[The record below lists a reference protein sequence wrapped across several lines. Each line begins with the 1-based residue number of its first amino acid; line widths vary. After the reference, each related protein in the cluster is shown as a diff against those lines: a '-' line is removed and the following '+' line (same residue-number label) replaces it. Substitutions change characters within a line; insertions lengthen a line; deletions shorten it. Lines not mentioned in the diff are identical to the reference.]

1 MAGGGGMRLGRGAG
15 LLLAAVLLVFLG
27 LYVLPLATLVRE
39 SFKVYRSGRIG
50 GLAGT
55 FTLDNYAELLSPAY
69 ATYFLDT
76 FRIGFVATVLGLVLS
91 YPIAHF
97 VARGRGPLR
106 TFWIALLVSM
116 LFVGT
121 LVRAYSL
128 ALTFGP
134 VGILLP
140 VARFLGV
147 SPNSL
152 AITELVVIAGLLHY
166 VVPLMAL
173 TLVGTIHNVNPAL
186 EQVAQ
191 SLGAPRWKA
200 FFTITVL
207 LSGRGILSA
216 FLLGY
221 ALTISSFVIP
231 LVLGKGVVLFAT
243 NLVFNRFSEMA
254 NFPGGAAIAVVMLA
268 LSFLI
273 IYGIVRVVGRRLEPV

>member
-1 MAGGGGMRLGRGAG
+1 MRLTRGAG
-15 LLLAAVLLVFLG
+15 LVLAAVLVVFLG

-50 GLAGT
+50 GLTGT
-55 FTLDNYAELLSPAY
+55 FTLANYTELLTPAY
-69 ATYFLDT
+69 AAYFLDT
-76 FRIGFVATVLGLVLS
+76 FRIGFLATALGLVVS

-97 VARGRGPLR
+97 VARGRGQSR
-106 TFWIALLVSM
+106 TLWIALLVAM

-121 LVRAYSL
+121 LVRAYAM

-140 VARFLGV
+140 VTRTLGV

-152 AITELVVIAGLLHY
+152 VITELVVIAGLLHY
-166 VVPLMAL
+166 VIPLMAL

-207 LSGRGILSA
+207 LSARGILSA

-231 LVLGKGVVLFAT
+231 MVLGKGVVLFAT
-243 NLVFNRFSEMA
+243 NLIFNRFSELA
-254 NFPGGAAIAVVMLA
+254 HYPGGAAIAVVMLG

-273 IYGIVRVVGRRLEPV
+273 IYGIVRIVSRRLEPV

>member
-1 MAGGGGMRLGRGAG
+1 VRLTRGAR
-15 LLLAAVLLVFLG
+15 LLLTAVLVVFLG

-50 GLAGT
+50 GLTGT
-55 FTLDNYAELLSPAY
+55 FTLANYVELLTPAY
-69 ATYFLDT
+69 LGYFLDT
-76 FRIGFVATVLGLVLS
+76 FRIGFIATALGLVAG
-91 YPIAHF
+91 YAIAHA
-97 VARGRGPLR
+97 VARGRGPTR
-106 TFWIALLVSM
+106 TLWIALLVAM

-121 LVRAYSL
+121 LVRAYAL

-140 VARFLGV
+140 LARGLGV

-152 AITELVVIAGLLHY
+152 GLTELVVIAGLLHY
-166 VVPLMAL
+166 VLPLMAL

-200 FFTITVL
+200 FFTITVR
-207 LSGRGILSA
+207 LSARGILSA

-231 LVLGKGVVLFAT
+231 MVLGKGVVLFAT
-243 NLVFNRFSEMA
+243 NLIFNRFSELA
-254 NFPGGAAIAVVMLA
+254 HYPGGAAIAVVMLL

-273 IYGIVRVVGRRLEPV
+273 IYGIVRVVSRRLELA

>member
-1 MAGGGGMRLGRGAG
+1 MKLTRGAA

-27 LYVLPLATLVRE
+27 LYVAPLATMARE
-39 SFKVYRSGRIG
+39 SFKVYQSGRIG

-55 FTLDNYAELLSPAY
+55 FTFANYAELLSPAY
-69 ATYFLDT
+69 AGYFLDT
-76 FRIGFVATVLGLVLS
+76 FRIGFIATALGLVLS
-91 YPIAHF
+91 YPIAYF

-106 TFWIALLVSM
+106 TVWIVLLVSM

-173 TLVGTIHNVNPAL
+173 TLIGTILNVNPAL

-191 SLGAPRWKA
+191 SLGAPQWKA
-200 FFTITVL
+200 FFTVTVM

-231 LVLGKGVVLFAT
+231 MVLGKGIVLFAT
-243 NLVFNRFSEMA
+243 NLIFNRFSELA
-254 NFPGGAAIAVVMLA
+254 NYPGGASIAVVMLL
-268 LSFLI
+268 LSFAI
-273 IYGIVRVVGRRLEPV
+273 IYGIMRVVGRRLEPV

>member
-1 MAGGGGMRLGRGAG
+1 MRLTRGAR
-15 LLLAAVLLVFLG
+15 LLLTAVLVVFLG

-50 GLAGT
+50 GLTGT
-55 FTLDNYAELLSPAY
+55 FTLANYVELLTPAY
-69 ATYFLDT
+69 LGYFLDT
-76 FRIGFVATVLGLVLS
+76 FRIGFIATALGLVAG
-91 YPIAHF
+91 YAIAHA
-97 VARGRGPLR
+97 VARGRGPTR
-106 TFWIALLVSM
+106 TLWIALLVAM

-121 LVRAYSL
+121 LVRAYAL

-140 VARFLGV
+140 LARGLGV

-152 AITELVVIAGLLHY
+152 GLTELMVIAGLLHY
-166 VVPLMAL
+166 VLPLMAL

-200 FFTITVL
+200 FFTITVR
-207 LSGRGILSA
+207 LSARGILSA

-221 ALTISSFVIP
+221 ALTISAFVIP
-231 LVLGKGVVLFAT
+231 MVLGKGVVLFAT
-243 NLVFNRFSEMA
+243 NLIFNRFSELA
-254 NFPGGAAIAVVMLA
+254 HYPGGAAIAVVMLL

-273 IYGIVRVVGRRLEPV
+273 IYGIVRVVSRRLELA

>member
-1 MAGGGGMRLGRGAG
+1 VRLTRGAAG
-15 LLLAAVLLVFLG
+15 LLGGVLLVFLV
-27 LYVLPLATLVRE
+27 LYVFPLATLVRE
-39 SFKVYRSGRIG
+39 SLKVYRSGRIG
-50 GLAGT
+50 GLTGT
-55 FTLDNYAELLSPAY
+55 FTLANYAELLTPAY
-69 ATYFLDT
+69 LGYFLDT
-76 FRIGFVATVLGLVLS
+76 FRIGFVATALGLVVS

-106 TFWIALLVSM
+106 TLWIALLVAM

-121 LVRAYSL
+121 LVRAYAM

-140 VARFLGV
+140 LARFLGV

-152 AITELVVIAGLLHY
+152 VMTELVVVAGLLHY
-166 VVPLMAL
+166 VVPLMSL

-186 EQVAQ
+186 EQIAQ

-243 NLVFNRFSEMA
+243 NLIFSRFSELA
-254 NFPGGAAIAVVMLA
+254 HYPGGAAIAVVMLG
-268 LSFLI
+268 LSLLI
-273 IYGIVRVVGRRLEPV
+273 IYGIVRVVGRRLELV

>member
-1 MAGGGGMRLGRGAG
+1 MRLTRGAA
-15 LLLAAVLLVFLG
+15 LLLAAVLLVFLA
-27 LYVLPLATLVRE
+27 LYVAPLATMARE
-39 SFKVYRSGRIG
+39 SFKVYQSGRIG

-55 FTLDNYAELLSPAY
+55 FTLANYAELLSPAY
-69 ATYFLDT
+69 AGYFLDT
-76 FRIGFVATVLGLVLS
+76 FRIGFIATALGLVLS

-106 TFWIALLVSM
+106 TLWIILLVSM

-152 AITELVVIAGLLHY
+152 TITELVVIAGLLHY

-173 TLVGTIHNVNPAL
+173 TLIGTIHNVNPAL

-200 FFTITVL
+200 FFTITVM

-231 LVLGKGVVLFAT
+231 MVLGKGIVLFAT
-243 NLVFNRFSEMA
+243 NLIFNRFSELA
-254 NFPGGAAIAVVMLA
+254 NYPGGASIAVVMLL
-268 LSFLI
+268 LSFAI

>member
-1 MAGGGGMRLGRGAG
+1 MRLTRGAR
-15 LLLAAVLLVFLG
+15 LLLTAVLVVFLG

-50 GLAGT
+50 GLTGT
-55 FTLDNYAELLSPAY
+55 FTLANYVELLTPAY
-69 ATYFLDT
+69 LGYFLDT
-76 FRIGFVATVLGLVLS
+76 FRIGFIATALGLVAS
-91 YPIAHF
+91 YPIAHA
-97 VARGRGPLR
+97 VARGRGPTR
-106 TFWIALLVSM
+106 TLWIALLVAM

-121 LVRAYSL
+121 LVRAYAL

-140 VARFLGV
+140 LARGLGV

-152 AITELVVIAGLLHY
+152 GLTELMVIAGLLHY
-166 VVPLMAL
+166 VLPLMAL
-173 TLVGTIHNVNPAL
+173 TLVGTIHHVNPAL

-200 FFTITVL
+200 FFTITVR
-207 LSGRGILSA
+207 LSARGILSA

-221 ALTISSFVIP
+221 ALTISAFVIP
-231 LVLGKGVVLFAT
+231 MVLGKGVVLFAT
-243 NLVFNRFSEMA
+243 NLIFNRFSELA
-254 NFPGGAAIAVVMLA
+254 HYPGGAAIAVVMLL

-273 IYGIVRVVGRRLEPV
+273 IYGIVRVVSRRLELA

>member
-1 MAGGGGMRLGRGAG
+1 VKLTRGAA
-15 LLLAAVLLVFLG
+15 LLLAAVLLVFLA
-27 LYVLPLATLVRE
+27 LYVAPLATMARE
-39 SFKVYRSGRIG
+39 SLKVYQSGRIG

-55 FTLDNYAELLSPAY
+55 FTFANYAELLSPAY
-69 ATYFLDT
+69 AGYFFDT
-76 FRIGFVATVLGLVLS
+76 FRIGFIATALGLVVS

-106 TFWIALLVSM
+106 TLWIVLLVSM

-140 VARFLGV
+140 LARFLGV

-152 AITELVVIAGLLHY
+152 TITELVVIAGLLHY

-173 TLVGTIHNVNPAL
+173 TLIGTIHNVNPAL

-200 FFTITVL
+200 FFTITVM
-207 LSGRGILSA
+207 LSCRGILSA

-231 LVLGKGVVLFAT
+231 MVLGKGIVLFAT
-243 NLVFNRFSEMA
+243 NLIFNRFSELA
-254 NFPGGAAIAVVMLA
+254 NYPGGASIAMVMLL
-268 LSFLI
+268 LSFAI

>member
-1 MAGGGGMRLGRGAG
+1 MRLTRGAR
-15 LLLAAVLLVFLG
+15 LLLTAVLVVFLG

-39 SFKVYRSGRIG
+39 SFRVYRSGRIG
-50 GLAGT
+50 GLPAT
-55 FTLDNYAELLSPAY
+55 FTLANYVELLTPAY
-69 ATYFLDT
+69 LGYFLDT
-76 FRIGFVATVLGLVLS
+76 FRIGFIATALGLVAG
-91 YPIAHF
+91 YAIAHA
-97 VARGRGPLR
+97 VARGRGPTR
-106 TFWIALLVSM
+106 TLWIALLVAM

-121 LVRAYSL
+121 LVRAYAL

-140 VARFLGV
+140 LARGLGV

-152 AITELVVIAGLLHY
+152 GLTELVVIAGLLHY
-166 VVPLMAL
+166 VLPLMAL

-200 FFTITVL
+200 FFTITVR
-207 LSGRGILSA
+207 LSARGILSA

-221 ALTISSFVIP
+221 ALTISAFVIP
-231 LVLGKGVVLFAT
+231 MVLGKGVVLFAT
-243 NLVFNRFSEMA
+243 NLIFNRFSELA
-254 NFPGGAAIAVVMLA
+254 HYPGGAAIAVVMLL

-273 IYGIVRVVGRRLEPV
+273 IYGIVRVVSRRLELA

>member
-1 MAGGGGMRLGRGAG
+1 MRLTRGAR
-15 LLLAAVLLVFLG
+15 LLLTAVLVVFLG

-50 GLAGT
+50 GLTGT
-55 FTLDNYAELLSPAY
+55 FTLANYVELLTPAY
-69 ATYFLDT
+69 LGYFLDT
-76 FRIGFVATVLGLVLS
+76 FRIGFIATALGLVAG
-91 YPIAHF
+91 YAIAHA
-97 VARGRGPLR
+97 VARGRGPTR
-106 TFWIALLVSM
+106 TLWIALLVAM

-121 LVRAYSL
+121 LVRAYAL

-140 VARFLGV
+140 LARGLGV

-152 AITELVVIAGLLHY
+152 GLTELMVIAGLLHY
-166 VVPLMAL
+166 VLPLMAL

-200 FFTITVL
+200 FFTITVR
-207 LSGRGILSA
+207 LSARGILSA

-231 LVLGKGVVLFAT
+231 MVLGKGVVLFAT
-243 NLVFNRFSEMA
+243 NL
-254 NFPGGAAIAVVMLA
+254 ILT
-268 LSFLI
+268 
-273 IYGIVRVVGRRLEPV
+273 